1 MSMDVGSVVEGKIT
15 SITKFGAF
23 VALEDGK
30 SGMVHVSEISDEF
43 VSDISRYV
51 SVGQTVRV
59 GILNVDEK
67 GRINL
72 SIKKASENREK
83 PSRPVSRCPSVP
95 RPQVAVYA
103 SAANAAHSDRPLSF
117 EEMMSKFKKDSDERF
132 SDLGESKE
140 FRKANYAKRS
150 HK

>member
-23 VALEDGK
+23 VALEGGK

-43 VSDISRYV
+43 VSDINRYV
-51 SVGQTVRV
+51 SVGQTIQVR
-59 GILNVDEK
+59 ILNIDEK

-72 SIKKASENREK
+72 SIKKVSGGNEK
-83 PSRPVSRCPSVP
+83 PSRPASNRSSSP

-103 SAANAAHSDRPLSF
+103 SAANAVRPDRPLSF

-132 SDLGESKE
+132 SGLGESKD